1 MKLRSLE
8 LANFRKFRK
17 PVSLSGFTDGLNILV
32 APNEAGKSTLLE
44 ALRAAL
50 FIRHS
55 AKTELVR
62 SFCPFGDDVAPKVA
76 LAFDVGS
83 DRWQLEK
90 QFLKAPSIA
99 LTSAK
104 GRIES
109 DAAEERLQS
118 LLGFEKGNNRGSDL
132 ETRGALGLLWVEQAS
147 ALSIE
152 APGQLVCEQVRGALE
167 AEVGAVLGGRRFDLV
182 KARVEESYVALR
194 TARSGK
200 PTGRLGEAEAAMTA
214 ARERREAA
222 ESLLRNYEQSLAGL
236 EEARTA
242 KRLIEREIEDPEH
255 VERKGKLEADLK
267 LAETA
272 QLRLAAVTAEHASS
286 EAAVRA
292 LEQALASFDHAEAA
306 QSSTA
311 ALLQE
316 ADARLAEHQSA
327 YDAAI
332 ANEAEKRAAL
342 GTARAK
348 RAEAERA
355 VSEARQVSSRRARAA
370 AIARARAQL
379 AEVQQS
385 EEALAA
391 KAAIAGEDINE
402 ASLKALAALD
412 RQAIEARA
420 VRDAGAVAIEI
431 EMLGEQ
437 PLTINGASAEPGRFE
452 IVRPTNISIPSVVNL
467 TVTPPASS
475 GRSADA
481 AFEAAADALADRL
494 KTLQVDSYAAAI
506 ARNEAAKAARQEM
519 LAIKRRVEALCP
531 GDVSLGLDPG
541 LAALKAFLADAKDE
555 DSADQVAEPD
565 LGALDAALNTAR
577 EEEQVRAGQHDATQK
592 ALHDA
597 EKGCVQLQAEKAAA
611 ETNAKAA
618 DDQLV
623 ALKGQQD
630 RGAIDDKLRSA
641 REDFARRLETFE
653 QAKLAA
659 QSFDADRLKRSI
671 ANLDQ
676 AHARALEERLK
687 LVGRIASLETTVA
700 SEGPKGLAGQAA
712 EAREVEEAAIAHH
725 GRLHQEADALGLL
738 RSVLR
743 QESETAARTFLG
755 PVTRRA
761 ARYVERILP
770 GCDLVFSEEMG
781 LSAITRDGID
791 ENSGDLSR
799 GTQEQLAVL
808 TRLAFADLLLERG
821 APVSL
826 ILDDPLVYSDD
837 SRLEAMIE
845 LLEEASERMQI
856 ILLTCRSK
864 AFRHVSANRI
874 VLGELTA

>member
-17 PVSLSGFTDGLNILV
+17 PIAVSGFTDGLNIV
-32 APNEAGKSTLLE
+32 VEPNEAGKSTLLE

-62 SFCPFGDDVAPKVA
+62 SFCPFGDDVAPRVG
-76 LAFDVGS
+76 LAFDIGAE
-83 DRWQLEK
+83 RWQLEK

-99 LTSAK
+99 LSSAK
-104 GRIES
+104 GRVES
-109 DAAEERLQS
+109 DAAEERLQA

-147 ALSIE
+147 ALAIE

-182 KARVEESYVALR
+182 KARVEEAYGALR

-200 PTGRLGEAEAAMTA
+200 STGRLAEAEIEVAA
-214 ARERREAA
+214 ARQRREAA
-222 ESLLRNYEQSLAGL
+222 ENLLQSYDQSLASL

-242 KRLIEREIEDPEH
+242 KRLIERELEDPEQ
-255 VERKGKLEADLK
+255 VERRRKLEADLK

-272 QLRLAAVTAEHASS
+272 QLRLAAVTAEYGAC
-286 EAAVRA
+286 EGAVRS
-292 LEQALASFDHAEAA
+292 LEQALARFDQVEAA
-306 QSSTA
+306 HASTA
-311 ALLQE
+311 ALLKKVE
-316 ADARLAEHQSA
+316 AALAEHQRA

-332 ANEAEKRAAL
+332 ADEAEKRAAL
-342 GTARAK
+342 GTARAQ
-348 RAEAERA
+348 RADAERA
-355 VSEARQVSSRRARAA
+355 VGEARQESSRRARAA
-370 AIARARAQL
+370 AIGRARAQL
-379 AEVQQS
+379 DEVQQS
-385 EEALAA
+385 EGALAA
-391 KAAIAGEDINE
+391 KAAIVGEDIDE
-402 ASLKALAALD
+402 PSLKALAELD
-412 RQAIEARA
+412 RAATEARA
-420 VRDAGAVAIEI
+420 LRDAGAVAIEI
-431 EMLGEQ
+431 EMLGGESI
-437 PLTINGASAEPGRFE
+437 TMDGAAAQSGRFE
-452 IVRPTNISIPSVVNL
+452 IVRPTEISVPSVVKL
-467 TVTPPASS
+467 TVTPPAAS
-475 GRSADA
+475 GAAADA
-481 AFEAAADALADRL
+481 ASQAAADALGDRL
-494 KTLQVDSYAAAI
+494 KSLRVSTYAAAI

-519 LAIKRRVEALCP
+519 LAIKRRLDALCP
-531 GDVSLGLDPG
+531 GDPSLGLAPG
-541 LAALKAFLADAKDE
+541 VAALKAFLAAAEEKASDTE
-555 DSADQVAEPD
+555 ADEPD
-565 LGALDAALNTAR
+565 LRALEEALFAAR
-577 EEEQVRAGQHDATQK
+577 EEEQVRFGQHEAAHK

-597 EKGCVQLQAEKAAA
+597 EKGCVQLQAEKVAALANAVDA
-611 ETNAKAA
+611 E
-618 DDQLV
+618 DQLK

-630 RGAIDDKLRSA
+630 RASINQQLRST
-641 REDFARRLETFE
+641 REEFTRRLNAFE

-659 QSFDADRLKRSI
+659 QSFDADRLRRSI
-671 ANLDQ
+671 ANIDQ

-687 LVGRIASLETTVA
+687 LVGRIASLETSVA
-700 SEGPKGLAGQAA
+700 SEGPKGLAGHVA
-712 EAREVEEAAIAHH
+712 EAREVEEAALAHH
-725 GRLHQEADALGLL
+725 ARLEQEADTLGLL
-738 RSVLR
+738 RSTLR
-743 QESETAARTFLG
+743 QASETASRTFLG

-770 GCDLVFSEEMG
+770 GCDLLFSEEMG
-781 LSAITRDGID
+781 LAAITRNGVD
-791 ENSGDLSR
+791 EDCGDLSR

-808 TRLAFADLLLERG
+808 TRLAFADLLLEKG

-874 VLGELTA
+874 VLGEPTS